1 MVQYVITPWR
11 DRRELLRVR
20 EQLYSRPGDPAYDSS
35 RRQAV
40 SQVSVWVERG
50 NCPHLVESTAILTS
64 AILNDVPGNSTWCIR
79 AAYASSFSRFVT
91 GLLDSHQDKRRK
103 LSMYSVA
110 KTLGLPATYVEL
122 RHQATHEELPSLQK
136 LRTASRKALLWIWDY
151 YWVHLSIDDEAASPE
166 DLRVYLRKL
175 LEETNEK
182 VRGEMEA
189 RLVHWT
195 QDQLL
200 DALMELELEAQD
212 SEAFLRL
219 VKLSKKLM
227 NGNGESAREDELA
240 PEMKVNSI
248 EELRKELTGVQERL
262 DDPVVD
268 VPQRVELSPN
278 DDSAVSGWSMYEG
291 AWVSKPIGTV
301 C

>member
-1 MVQYVITPWR
+1 
-11 DRRELLRVR
+11 
-20 EQLYSRPGDPAYDSS
+20 
-35 RRQAV
+35 
-40 SQVSVWVERG
+40 
-50 NCPHLVESTAILTS
+50 
-64 AILNDVPGNSTWCIR
+64 
-79 AAYASSFSRFVT
+79 
-91 GLLDSHQDKRRK
+91 
-103 LSMYSVA
+103 MYSVA

-136 LRTASRKALLWIWDY
+136 LRTASQKALLWIWDY
-151 YWVHLSIDDEAASPE
+151 YWVHLSIDDEAAGPE

-212 SEAFLRL
+212 GEAFLRL

-268 VPQRVELSPN
+268 VPQRVELLPH
-278 DDSAVSGWSMYEG
+278 DDSAVSGWSIYEG
-291 AWVSKPIGTV
+291 TWVSKPIGTV

>member
-1 MVQYVITPWR
+1 
-11 DRRELLRVR
+11 
-20 EQLYSRPGDPAYDSS
+20 
-35 RRQAV
+35 
-40 SQVSVWVERG
+40 
-50 NCPHLVESTAILTS
+50 
-64 AILNDVPGNSTWCIR
+64 
-79 AAYASSFSRFVT
+79 
-91 GLLDSHQDKRRK
+91 
-103 LSMYSVA
+103 MYSVA

-248 EELRKELTGVQERL
+248 EELRKELTGAQERL

>member
-1 MVQYVITPWR
+1 
-11 DRRELLRVR
+11 
-20 EQLYSRPGDPAYDSS
+20 
-35 RRQAV
+35 
-40 SQVSVWVERG
+40 
-50 NCPHLVESTAILTS
+50 
-64 AILNDVPGNSTWCIR
+64 
-79 AAYASSFSRFVT
+79 
-91 GLLDSHQDKRRK
+91 
-103 LSMYSVA
+103 MYSVA

-200 DALMELELEAQD
+200 DALMELELEAHD

>member
-1 MVQYVITPWR
+1 M
-11 DRRELLRVR
+11 
-20 EQLYSRPGDPAYDSS
+20 LY
-35 RRQAV
+35 
-40 SQVSVWVERG
+40 
-50 NCPHLVESTAILTS
+50 H
-64 AILNDVPGNSTWCIR
+64 
-79 AAYASSFSRFVT
+79 RFVT

-248 EELRKELTGVQERL
+248 EELRKELTGAQERL